1 MVKGMGDRK
10 RSEVGGGIAFAQYR
24 LDIQDGCLWKGSKRI
39 RLSTTDAAILTY
51 LVSRAG
57 RVVTRDELLAALWP
71 DVAVTP
77 GVVKVRVRRL
87 RRTLGD
93 RVNRPRFIETVHGR
107 GYRFIARVSDP
118 SRLMPSALQP
128 NGFDSTG
135 ARAELEPGNV
145 QADMVRHLCRAARN
159 AVHRRAPHEAIT
171 LARKALPLVSSLTS
185 AGERAAVEQE
195 LRVMLGR
202 LELVRRESDA
212 AEVAENHA
220 RLRALWDERPDDPSF
235 VPALVALARFELHR
249 GEIRT
254 AHDIGMQVHRL
265 AAQGRHR
272 DLAGAHTLLGAA
284 EFNTGRLVSADQH
297 LTRALSLYDAAQSQA
312 LGTAYGE
319 NIEVPLQAYR
329 ALVLWYRGFPQRA
342 LQASRAALASAR
354 RLRLPAPMAFAL
366 GMAAWL
372 RRLRG
377 EPDAA
382 GRLATRL
389 RDLATAEGFPFWRA
403 QATFE
408 LGWVA
413 AARGH
418 TDEGRALMQDGLRRY
433 RATGA
438 RLFDVGDRVVLL
450 EVGPGAIAEHTATI
464 DELIASVTRTGQ
476 RYHESAL
483 HRLKAESL
491 LQQGDIDAARGSF
504 GHAIAVAVAQGA
516 RPLEQ
521 HARAALKRLSARR
534 LVARSPA

>member
-1 MVKGMGDRK
+1 MVKAMGHRK
-10 RSEVGGGIAFAQYR
+10 HSDTGRGITFAHYR
-24 LDIQDGCLWKGSKRI
+24 LDVQEGCLWKGTKRI
-39 RLSTTDAAILTY
+39 PLSTTDSAILAY

-87 RRTLGD
+87 RRALGD
-93 RVNRPRFIETVHGR
+93 RVNRPRFIETAHGR
-107 GYRFIARVSDP
+107 GYRFIASVSAAP
-118 SRLMPSALQP
+118 
-128 NGFDSTG
+128 G
-135 ARAELEPGNV
+135 ELEAGTG
-145 QADMVRHLCRAARN
+145 QAEMVRHLCRAARN
-159 AVHRRAPHEAIT
+159 AVRRRAPHEAIT
-171 LARKALPLVSSLTS
+171 VARKALPLVSSLTG

-195 LRVMLGR
+195 LRVTIGR

-212 AEVAENHA
+212 PEVADNHV
-220 RLRALWDERPDDPSF
+220 RLRALCDERPDDPSLL
-235 VPALVALARFELHR
+235 PALVALARFELHR
-249 GEIRT
+249 ADIRT
-254 AHDIGMQVHRL
+254 AREIGARVHRL
-265 AAQGRHR
+265 AKQYRHR

-284 EFNTGRLVSADQH
+284 DFNAGRLVSAEQH
-297 LTRALSLYDAAQSQA
+297 LACALSLYDAAQSQA

-329 ALVLWYRGFPQRA
+329 ALVLWHRGFPRQA

-372 RRLRG
+372 HRLRG
-377 EPDAA
+377 EADSA
-382 GRLATRL
+382 GGLATRL

-418 TDEGRALMQDGLRRY
+418 TDEGRALMQDGLQRY

-438 RLFDVGDRVVLL
+438 RLFDVGDRVGLL
-450 EVGPGAIAEHTATI
+450 EVWPGAMAEHAATI
-464 DELIASVTRTGQ
+464 EELITSVTRNGQ
-476 RYHESAL
+476 LYHESSL

-491 LQQGDIDAARGSF
+491 LQRGDVDAAKASF
-504 GHAIAVAVAQGA
+504 EHAIAVAAAQGA

-521 HARAALKRLSARR
+521 RARAALNR
-534 LVARSPA
+534 PAEGQIG